1 MSRPWPNARS
11 STLLSPS
18 LPSPLLTSVFH
29 HWNFHR
35 VQVELV
41 ESMPGMSASIE
52 LKIWLKIWS
61 LLESVSYFLKG
72 KNKIISPINNPLQ
85 SCVHGVSNISL
96 LPNYPCNTCHSQSK
110 LHFSLEKKYIYLYTP
125 PKFLRFESAPI
136 LDRSKDV
143 SLTIIHEWNRSH
155 DSHWGLVERDSP
167 RINMRRAT
175 YRIGIV
181 GSSFFP
187 CILPPPPLLCVSVTR
202 IIVSIHRSIDRR
214 PAN

>member
-1 MSRPWPNARS
+1 MQGHRRFFLHP
-11 STLLSPS
+11 SPPP
-18 LPSPLLTSVFH
+18 LPSNFCFPPLEFSPCPSRTRGIYARNVSFY
-29 HWNFHR
+29 R
-35 VQVELV
+35 
-41 ESMPGMSASIE
+41 
-52 LKIWLKIWS
+52 IWLKIWS
-61 LLESVSYFLKG
+61 LVESVSYFLKG

-125 PKFLRFESAPI
+125 PKFLRFESPPI

-143 SLTIIHEWNRSH
+143 PLTIIHEWNRSH

-167 RINMRRAT
+167 RINMHRAT

>member
-1 MSRPWPNARS
+1 MQGHRRFFLHP
-11 STLLSPS
+11 SPPP
-18 LPSPLLTSVFH
+18 LPSNFCFPPLEFSPCPSRTRGIYARNVSFY
-29 HWNFHR
+29 R
-35 VQVELV
+35 
-41 ESMPGMSASIE
+41 
-52 LKIWLKIWS
+52 IWLKIWS

-72 KNKIISPINNPLQ
+72 KNKIISPINNSLQ